1 MENTDKKPEGRD
13 LLHLVYGDVTL
24 GIHGSRDGAEFHY
37 LFSYTAGGMESLVS
51 GGMEW
56 LYRPP
61 RPCFWRA
68 STDND
73 RGNGFVLKSGMWLA
87 ADQFIRCGK
96 ITIWV
101 DGEKIPFPSAPENNK
116 YTGRETAS
124 KVRIAYTYET
134 VTVPPA
140 QTEVF
145 YEIDVRGAIQIRA
158 HYHGMQGLP
167 ELPLFGMRFVMPTCA
182 DGFTYEGLSGETYPD
197 RKAGGIPGIY
207 KVKGLPVTPY
217 LVPQDCGMHMD
228 TAWVEIQRSRRL
240 DNRKSVSG
248 SAALRF
254 QCEKAGCLRSP
265 VCPIPHP
272 NWKMPSIR
280 RSCRRPDGPSLASS
294 ERSEEWEA
302 STAGARM
309 WRAHTELMRKTTSG
323 TLLEFNREQK
333 KKILFDQKKDG
344 MS

>member
-1 MENTDKKPEGRD
+1 
-13 LLHLVYGDVTL
+13 
-24 GIHGSRDGAEFHY
+24 
-37 LFSYTAGGMESLVS
+37 
-51 GGMEW
+51 
-56 LYRPP
+56 
-61 RPCFWRA
+61 
-68 STDND
+68 
-73 RGNGFVLKSGMWLA
+73 MWLG

-145 YEIDVRGAIQIRA
+145 YEIDGRGAIQIRA

-228 TAWVEIQRSRRL
+228 TSWVEIQRSRRL

-254 QCEKAGCLRSP
+254 QCEKGRLFAFSCLPYTASELENALHQEELPPPRRTVLGIFGAVRGVGGIDSWGAD
-265 VCPIPHP
+265 VENAYRIDAE
-272 NWKMPSIR
+272 NDIR
-280 RSCRRPDGPSLASS
+280 YAFEIQPGA
-294 ERSEEWEA
+294 EEKN
-302 STAGARM
+302 TV
-309 WRAHTELMRKTTSG
+309 
-323 TLLEFNREQK
+323 
-333 KKILFDQKKDG
+333 
-344 MS
+344 

>member
-254 QCEKAGCLRSP
+254 QCEKGRLFAFSCLPYTASELENALHQEELPPPRRTVLGIFGAVRGVGGIDSWGAD
-265 VCPIPHP
+265 VERAYRIDAE
-272 NWKMPSIR
+272 NDIR
-280 RSCRRPDGPSLASS
+280 YAFGIQPGA
-294 ERSEEWEA
+294 EEKN
-302 STAGARM
+302 TV
-309 WRAHTELMRKTTSG
+309 
-323 TLLEFNREQK
+323 
-333 KKILFDQKKDG
+333 
-344 MS
+344 

>member
-167 ELPLFGMRFVMPTCA
+167 ELPLFGMRFVMPNCA

-254 QCEKAGCLRSP
+254 QCEKGRLFAFSCLPYTASELENALHQEELPPPRRTVLGIFGAVRGVGGIDSWGAD
-265 VCPIPHP
+265 VESAY
-272 NWKMPSIR
+272 SI
-280 RSCRRPDGPSLASS
+280 D
-294 ERSEEWEA
+294 EENDIRYA
-302 STAGARM
+302 FGIQTGAEEKN
-309 WRAHTELMRKTTSG
+309 TV
-323 TLLEFNREQK
+323 
-333 KKILFDQKKDG
+333 
-344 MS
+344 

>member
-254 QCEKAGCLRSP
+254 QCEKGRLFAFSCLPYTASELENALHQEELPPPRRTVLGIFGAVRGVGGIDSWGAD
-265 VCPIPHP
+265 VESAYRIDAE
-272 NWKMPSIR
+272 NDIR
-280 RSCRRPDGPSLASS
+280 YAFEIQPGA
-294 ERSEEWEA
+294 EEKN
-302 STAGARM
+302 TV
-309 WRAHTELMRKTTSG
+309 
-323 TLLEFNREQK
+323 
-333 KKILFDQKKDG
+333 
-344 MS
+344 